1 MEADNDSS
9 IATKKYAGKKDII
22 SKKDSANYKTIF
34 IANSILS
41 FADGLYGPF
50 LIGFLHGF
58 GGIPLLGAGLGLIL
72 IFNSIG
78 SYFAG
83 KLADKYGRK
92 PFFLVISV
100 LSIAIFI
107 AYPLLPLLQE
117 IDHRIMLFALFLIF
131 VVDGIA
137 DGAWGT
143 VEAVYLADITS
154 RVSRGSKMGSYWGVG
169 GIITGAAMIGAG
181 FLGLH
186 IDFLTVAII
195 VAFIYLSGIL
205 ILLRIKEM

>member
-1 MEADNDSS
+1 MDADDSAA
-9 IATKKYAGKKDII
+9 IKKYAGKKDVIP
-22 SKKDSANYKTIF
+22 KKDSANYKTIF
-34 IANSILS
+34 IANGILS
-41 FADGLYGPF
+41 FADGLYRPF

-58 GGIPLLGAGLGLIL
+58 GGIPLLGTGLGLIL

-117 IDHRIMLFALFLIF
+117 RDHSIMLFALFLLFIT
-131 VVDGIA
+131 DGMA
-137 DGAWGT
+137 EGSWFT

-154 RVSRGSKMGSYWGVG
+154 KASRGSKMGSYWGVG
-169 GIITGAAMIGAG
+169 GIITGAAMMGAG

-186 IDFLTVAII
+186 IGFLTVAII
-195 VAFIYLSGIL
+195 VAFIYLSGF
-205 ILLRIKEM
+205 LLLFRIKEM

>member
-1 MEADNDSS
+1 MDADDSAA
-9 IATKKYAGKKDII
+9 IKKYAGKKDVI

-34 IANSILS
+34 IANGILS
-41 FADGLYGPF
+41 FADGLYRPF

-58 GGIPLLGAGLGLIL
+58 GGIPLLGTGLGLIL

-78 SYFAG
+78 NYFAG

-92 PFFLVISV
+92 PFFLIIPV

-107 AYPLLPLLQE
+107 AYPLLPPLGE
-117 IDHRIMLFALFLIF
+117 ISPRLMFSALFLIF
-131 VVDGIA
+131 IIDGIA
-137 DGAWGT
+137 DGFWGT

-154 RVSRGSKMGSYWGVG
+154 KASRGSKMGSYWGIG
-169 GIITGAAMIGAG
+169 GIITGAAMMGAG

-186 IDFLTVAII
+186 IGFLTVAII
-195 VAFIYLSGIL
+195 VSFIYLSGFL
-205 ILLRIKEM
+205 ILLRIKEV